1 MLGIGYKVENRPGM
15 VAWPQGAY
23 TLVGETV
30 NQQVNTQMHVQQ
42 KFPYEKK
49 KRVEDFEIN

>member
-49 KRVEDFEIN
+49 KKSRGL